1 MTSHAPIRV
10 LFVDDHP
17 LARHGMGYFLDAFPD
32 LTLVGSAT
40 SGEEALD
47 LVATTQPDV
56 VLMDLHMPGM
66 GGVAASRQIT
76 ARFPAVTIIV
86 LTSHDASDLVEQAL
100 KAGATSYLLKSVS
113 PLELA
118 DAIRAARAGR
128 GVLAPE
134 IQQALIRSMTAEPA
148 IGGDL
153 SERERDVL
161 RLLVQGR
168 SNDEIAERL
177 GISRSTAKFHLR
189 HIFDKLGVGNRSE
202 AIVVAYQNDLV

>member
-1 MTSHAPIRV
+1 MSAVPIRV

-32 LTLVGSAT
+32 LELVGSAT
-40 SGEEALD
+40 SGEEALQ
-47 LVATTQPDV
+47 LIALAQPDV
-56 VLMDLHMPGM
+56 VLMDLRMPGM
-66 GGVAASRQIT
+66 GGVDATRQIK
-76 ARFPAVTIIV
+76 AHFPAVTVIA
-86 LTSHDASDLVEQAL
+86 LTSHDDSDLVQQAL
-100 KAGATSYLLKSVS
+100 KAGAKSYLLKSVS

-128 GVLAPE
+128 AVLAPE
-134 IQQALIRSMTAEPA
+134 IQQALIQSMTAEPS

-153 SERERDVL
+153 SVRERDVL
-161 RLLVQGR
+161 RLLVQGQ

-189 HIFDKLGVGNRSE
+189 HIFDKLGVGNRAE